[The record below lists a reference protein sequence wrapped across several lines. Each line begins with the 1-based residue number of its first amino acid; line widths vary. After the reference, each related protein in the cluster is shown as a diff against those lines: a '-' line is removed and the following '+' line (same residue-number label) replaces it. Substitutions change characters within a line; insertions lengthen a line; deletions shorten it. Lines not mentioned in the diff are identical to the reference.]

1 MEAKSE
7 GKKPAAA
14 EELAACINDAKTP
27 IVMFSLE
34 WCEFC
39 WAVAKL
45 FVEYEIPYRI
55 INLDAA
61 EYVDNDRGRNIRLA
75 LNKETTWN
83 TLPQIFI
90 GGDFVGGCMDIF
102 TECKNGKLQER
113 LQRLGIPYNQ
123 AITTEPTSFLP
134 AWLHPR

>member
-1 MEAKSE
+1 MGDETRLKGLASR
-7 GKKPAAA
+7 
-14 EELAACINDAKTP
+14 ELASVINDVENP
-27 IVMFSLE
+27 VVMYALE

-39 WAVAKL
+39 WAVSKV
-45 FVEYEIPYRI
+45 FKEYEIPYRI
-55 INLDAA
+55 INLDSAD
-61 EYVDNDRGRNIRLA
+61 YVENGRGRNIRLA
-75 LNKETTWN
+75 LNEKTGWN